1 MDFLVLNKKRDL
13 LLIDLGCL
21 FHPIDRFGTRVKLK
35 TYRSDVVIDRWIASI
50 GNALKPVSHSSSRH
64 SLPSDFDF
72 DLIDNDGGGLSNDD
86 DDDHATTNDA
96 PGTKKRYDDDAYAC
110 DDGGVERKD
119 DERLGHW
126 LGWTRTR
133 AVLETGGER
142 VDGDAVL
149 RARERRDRA
158 RTRGGDGKVG

>member
-1 MDFLVLNKKRDL
+1 MIGGLHRSIEIDRGNAFFNRFCARSLVVGVTVCVLIL
-13 LLIDLGCL
+13 TLILID
-21 FHPIDRFGTRVKLK
+21 D
-35 TYRSDVVIDRWIASI
+35 
-50 GNALKPVSHSSSRH
+50 
-64 SLPSDFDF
+64 
-72 DLIDNDGGGLSNDD
+72 DNDGGGLSNDD
-86 DDDHATTNDA
+86 DDEHATTNDDDA
-96 PGTKKRYDDDAYAC
+96 PGGTKKRYDDDDDDACDAC

-158 RTRGGDGKVG
+158 RTAGGDGKIG